1 MALRRE
7 VREGDELLQDVELAA
22 TERLRDARGL
32 LLAGSSTG
40 AAYLAGY
47 VAEMRLKQAVFR
59 FDGARP
65 NDRVVARLNPV
76 RRWAER
82 AMPAYR
88 FRSYH
93 DVLFW
98 ALVLRQK
105 RRDRGRP
112 LSEPLEQNLIR
123 LASRLSRT
131 WSVNL
136 RYREREVTIEEAR
149 TVCEDVAWFDKNR
162 FHLWS

>member
-1 MALRRE
+1 
-7 VREGDELLQDVELAA
+7 VQEGEELLQDVELAA
-22 TERLRDARGL
+22 AERLGDARRL
-32 LLAGSSTG
+32 LLHGNSTG

-47 VAEMRLKQAVFR
+47 VAEMHLKQAVFR

-65 NDRVVARLNPV
+65 NDRVVARLNPA
-76 RRWAER
+76 RRWAQR
-82 AMPAYR
+82 AIPAYR
-88 FRSYH
+88 FSSFH

-112 LSEPLEQNLIR
+112 LPEPLEQNLIR
-123 LASRLSRT
+123 LATRLSRT

-136 RYREREVTIEEAR
+136 RYREREVTPEAAR
-149 TVCEDVAWFDKNR
+149 IVCEDVAWFARNR
-162 FHLWS
+162 FHLWM